1 VARTIQAADLP
12 TKPVSPKKGLV
23 LAVAGVLG
31 LMLGVF
37 IALIRRAVKNRRQA
51 DLTSA

>member
-1 VARTIQAADLP
+1 VTIDQAAIYGD
-12 TKPVSPKKGLV
+12 KIKPKKSLI

>member
-1 VARTIQAADLP
+1 LINWLLSQKKV
-12 TKPVSPKKGLV
+12 KPKKSLI

-37 IALIRRAVKNRRQA
+37 IALIRRAVKNRRQVESSVA
-51 DLTSA
+51 